1 MKSLWAQNEV
11 LVATLN
17 VFERTRAGWAAR
29 FFELALDVISEKFS
43 QKNRGYPAGY
53 VLFADRRITPQSHV
67 GRQDNYHP
75 LRQLMLNTLT
85 LDKMMRPAGPRSMT
99 GRYTPIQG

>member
-17 VFERTRAGWAAR
+17 VFERTRADWAAR
-29 FFELALDVISEKFS
+29 YFEMAFKVINEKFS

-53 VLFADRRITPQSHV
+53 ILFADRRIMPQPHV

-75 LRQLMLNTLT
+75 LRQLMFNILT
-85 LDKMMRPAGPRSMT
+85 LDKMMRPARLPR
-99 GRYTPIQG
+99 